1 MRGYLFSRQRCYF
14 FYWDPC
20 TPYNRGL
27 LKRVGGLLNEGR
39 FFQNC
44 VSMMKIL
51 TLKNGF
57 SLKLSGQI
65 EEGVIHADPPLTV
78 ALMPGWIPH
87 VKPRLLVAEGDTIKG
102 GAPLFE
108 DKRNPAVIY
117 PSPGGGVV
125 TRITLGPK
133 RRIDE
138 VVITLDAEEVWER
151 FEAISPARIE
161 ATHPDIL
168 RHMLLKGGA
177 WPLLRELPFR
187 DHPDIASRPAH
198 IIVTLGWA
206 GGHLAHPFFA
216 LDGEE
221 AAFQHGLAIL
231 RRFSKSVHVIT
242 PEALGAIPNDLEKTL
257 TARIR
262 GGYPAGDPGHYLYT
276 LRKEAAENRSW
287 YIEAQDL
294 VALARF
300 VTEGRLYTKRVYGV
314 GGGASS
320 VCGHVVSRLGAPV
333 ASLEPRGEGRRRQ
346 IGGSLF
352 SGLFL
357 PATGHMNFF
366 DKGLTLLPVG
376 DEEDLFGFL
385 RAGYHRPSQSR
396 TFLSV
401 FNTGAFSLDCGMHGE
416 ERPCIN
422 CGRCAEVCPVSILP
436 QYTFKSMGAGE
447 VEEALA
453 HGLLDCI
460 ECGLCAYV
468 CPSKIE
474 LLDFFKTAKAQ
485 YRKERDG

>member
-1 MRGYLFSRQRCYF
+1 
-14 FYWDPC
+14 
-20 TPYNRGL
+20 
-27 LKRVGGLLNEGR
+27 
-39 FFQNC
+39 
-44 VSMMKIL
+44 MKTV

-57 SLKLSGQI
+57 SLNVSGR
-65 EEGVIHADPPLTV
+65 VAASATKAPKPATV

-87 VKPRLLVAEGDTIKG
+87 VKPRLLVAEGDVIKG

-108 DKRNPAVIY
+108 DKRNPVVVY

-125 TRITLGPK
+125 SRITFGPK

-138 VVITLDAEEVWER
+138 VVITLDAEEPWER
-151 FEAISPARIE
+151 FEAISPRRIDS
-161 ATHPDIL
+161 TDPDTL
-168 RHMLLKGGA
+168 RHMLLKGGC

-187 DHPDIASRPAH
+187 DHPNPSSRPVH

-206 GGHLAHPFFA
+206 GGHQA
-216 LDGEE
+216 LPAVGLQGEE
-221 AAFQHGLAIL
+221 QAFQQGLAIL
-231 RRFSKSVHVIT
+231 GRFSSSVHVIAPKESGPL
-242 PEALGAIPNDLEKTL
+242 PEAIEKSI
-257 TARIR
+257 TARVG

-276 LRKEAAENRSW
+276 IRKEAGENRSW

-294 VALARF
+294 VALSHF
-300 VTEGRLYTKRVYGV
+300 VTEGCFYPRRVFSV
-314 GGGASS
+314 GGGAST
-320 VCGHVVSRLGAPV
+320 VCGHVESRVGAPV
-333 ASLEPRGEGRRRQ
+333 SCLEPLGPRRRQ

-357 PATGHMNFF
+357 PSTGYMNFF

-376 DEEDLFGFL
+376 DEEDFFGFL
-385 RAGYHRPSQSR
+385 RAGYTRPSASR

-401 FNTGAFSLDCGMHGE
+401 FNKGSLSLDCGMHGE

-422 CGRCAEVCPVSILP
+422 CSRCAQVCPVSILP
-436 QYTFKSMGAGE
+436 QYTMKCMVAGE

-474 LLDFFKTAKAQ
+474 LLDILKTAKVQ

>member
-1 MRGYLFSRQRCYF
+1 
-14 FYWDPC
+14 
-20 TPYNRGL
+20 
-27 LKRVGGLLNEGR
+27 
-39 FFQNC
+39 
-44 VSMMKIL
+44 MKTL
-51 TLKNGF
+51 TIKNGF
-57 SLKLSGQI
+57 SLNLSGQAATHLI
-65 EEGVIHADPPLTV
+65 EAPSPATV
-78 ALMPGWIPH
+78 AVMPGWIPH
-87 VKPRLLVAEGDTIKG
+87 VKPRLLVTEGEAIAG

-108 DKRNPAVIY
+108 DKRNPVVIY

-125 TRITLGPK
+125 ERIAFGQR

-138 VVITLDAEEVWER
+138 VVIRLDSEERWER
-151 FEAISPARIE
+151 FEAIAPGAIDATSPD
-161 ATHPDIL
+161 TL

-187 DHPDIASRPAH
+187 DHPEASSRPAH

-206 GGHLAHPFFA
+206 GGHLAHPAIA
-216 LDGEE
+216 LVGEE

-231 RRFSKSVHVIT
+231 KRFCPSVHVIT
-242 PEALGAIPNDLEKTL
+242 PFALQGLPDGIARAV
-257 TARIR
+257 TARID
-262 GGYPAGDPGHYLYT
+262 GGYPAGDPGHYLYCI
-276 LRKEAAENRSW
+276 RKESSENRSW
-287 YIEAQDL
+287 YIDAQDL

-300 VTEGRLYTKRVYGV
+300 VTEGRLYPKRVYAV
-314 GGGASS
+314 GGNGSR
-320 VCGHVVSRLGAPV
+320 VCGHVLSRIGAPLS
-333 ASLEPRGEGRRRQ
+333 SLEPPGPRRRH
-346 IGGSLF
+346 IGGSPF

-357 PATGHMNFF
+357 PPSGHIHFF

-401 FNTGAFSLDCGMHGE
+401 FNKGPLNLDCGMHGE

-422 CGRCAEVCPVSILP
+422 CSRCARVCPVAILP
-436 QYTFKSMGAGE
+436 QYTMKCMKAGE

-474 LLDFFKTAKAQ
+474 LLDLMKTAKAQ

>member
-1 MRGYLFSRQRCYF
+1 MIK
-14 FYWDPC
+14 
-20 TPYNRGL
+20 T
-27 LKRVGGLLNEGR
+27 
-39 FFQNC
+39 
-44 VSMMKIL
+44 L
-51 TLKNGF
+51 TIKHGF
-57 SLKLSGQI
+57 SLNTSGQVA
-65 EEGVIHADPPLTV
+65 ERVTEASVPSTV

-87 VKPRLLVAEGDTIKG
+87 VKPRLLVAKGDSIKG

-108 DKRNPAVIY
+108 DKRNPVVTY

-125 TRITLGPK
+125 ERITFGPR

-138 VVITLDAEEVWER
+138 VVIRLDETECWER
-151 FEAISPARIE
+151 FECIAPHRIPS
-161 ATHPDIL
+161 TPPDTL

-187 DHPDIASRPAH
+187 DHANVSSRPSH

-206 GGHLAHPFFA
+206 GGHLARPSLA
-216 LDGEE
+216 LKGEE
-221 AAFQHGLAIL
+221 EAFLNGLAIL
-231 RRFSKSVHVIT
+231 KRFSSSVHVIA
-242 PEALGAIPNDLEKTL
+242 PSESGVLPKAISHAV
-257 TARIR
+257 TARIK
-262 GGYPAGDPGHYLYT
+262 GGYPAGDPGHYLYCI
-276 LRKEAAENRSW
+276 RKDASENRSW
-287 YIEAQDL
+287 YIDAQDL

-300 VTEGRLYTKRVYGV
+300 VTEGCFYPKRVYAV
-314 GGGASS
+314 GGNASTI
-320 VCGHVVSRLGAPV
+320 CGHVLSRVGAPV
-333 ASLEPRGEGRRRQ
+333 LSLEPQGARRRQ
-346 IGGSLF
+346 IGGTPF

-357 PATGHMNFF
+357 PAAGYMNFF

-385 RAGYHRPSQSR
+385 RAGYNRPSQSH

-401 FNTGAFSLDCGMHGE
+401 FNKGPLDLDCGMHGE

-422 CGRCAEVCPVSILP
+422 CGRCARVCPVAILP
-436 QYTFKSMGAGE
+436 QYTMKCMMAGE

-474 LLDFFKTAKAQ
+474 LLDTLKTAKSQ